1 MGPASQERPARSQNA
16 VGLLF
21 AVAAYGSWGLFP
33 FYFALLD
40 SVSPFEVVAH
50 RVVWS
55 FIFLSLML
63 TITRGWHGLRGL
75 VSSVKRLAL
84 LAAAS
89 VAVASNWTIYVYS
102 VSTNQVVESSLG
114 YFINPLVSVCLGVL
128 LLKERLRRTQWLAV
142 SIAAV
147 GVVVIAAAYG
157 APPWIGLGLAFSF
170 GMYGLFKK
178 LIGAGAIESL
188 TTETAILL
196 PVAIAVLALA
206 ETSGSIAFGQEG
218 VGISVLLILLGPI
231 TALPLL
237 AFGGAATRVPLS
249 VLGLVQYLTPTAI
262 FILGVTFFDE
272 HIPSGA
278 WLGFAVIWFALVVF
292 SLDALKA
299 SRAGRPGQV
308 HVGLDVTEPD

>member
-1 MGPASQERPARSQNA
+1 MG
-16 VGLLF
+16 
-21 AVAAYGSWGLFP
+21 AYGSWGLFP

-55 FIFLSLML
+55 FVFLSLIL
-63 TITRGWHGLRGL
+63 TITRGWRGLRRF
-75 VSSVKRLAL
+75 VSSAKTLAL

-89 VAVASNWTIYVYS
+89 VAVATNWTIYVYS

-142 SIAAV
+142 FIAAA

-157 APPWIGLGLAFSF
+157 APPWIGLGLALSF
-170 GMYGLFKK
+170 GMYGLLKK
-178 LIGAGAIESL
+178 VIGAGAIESL
-188 TTETAILL
+188 TSETAILL

-206 ETSGSIAFGQEG
+206 ETTGSAAFAQEG
-218 VGISVLLILLGPI
+218 LGISVLLLLLGPI
-231 TALPLL
+231 TAVPLL

-272 HIPSGA
+272 PVPSGA
-278 WLGFAVIWFALVVF
+278 WFGFAVIWCALVVF
-292 SLDALKA
+292 SIDALRA
-299 SRAGRPGQV
+299 SRARRSEPAQS
-308 HVGLDVTEPD
+308 GLDVTEPD